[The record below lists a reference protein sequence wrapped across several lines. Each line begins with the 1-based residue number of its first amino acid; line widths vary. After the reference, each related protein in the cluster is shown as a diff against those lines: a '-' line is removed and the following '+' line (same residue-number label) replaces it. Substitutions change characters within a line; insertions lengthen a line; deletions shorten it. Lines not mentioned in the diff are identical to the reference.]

1 MNERRVIV
9 TADDFGL
16 AVPVNEAVER
26 AHREGV
32 LTTASLMVGE
42 PHAADAVARARAL
55 PSLRVGLHVV
65 LVAGRPVLPPERVPD
80 LVEADGTF
88 GTDLARAG
96 VRWFFRPGIR
106 RQLEAEIRAQFAA
119 FAATGLPLD
128 HVNAQCHMHLHPTVL
143 GILLRVG
150 RAYGRPPMRIPY
162 EPFRPSWRA
171 THDARG
177 LRLANA
183 YLLAP
188 WLALMKARLRA
199 ARIPHNDR
207 VLGLSDVGRMTPARA
222 LALLNELQPGVTE
235 VFFHAA
241 TRRWPGI
248 APDLAEYRLEDE
260 LAALT
265 SPAIARAAPRTRH
278 GDDRLRRLGAWE
290 LAPAASSKPARA
302 SSPSPASHTPR
313 SR

>member
-1 MNERRVIV
+1 VTERRVIV

-16 AVPVNEAVER
+16 AIPVNEAVER

-32 LTTASLMVGE
+32 LTTASLMVAE
-42 PHAADAVARARAL
+42 PCAADAVARARAL

-65 LVAGRPVLPPERVPD
+65 LVAGRPVLPPERIPG

-96 VRWFFRPGIR
+96 VRWFFTPGIR

-143 GILLRVG
+143 GIMLEIARE
-150 RAYGRPPMRIPY
+150 YGRPPLRVPW
-162 EPFRPSWRA
+162 EPFGPSWRA

-183 YLLAP
+183 VLLAP
-188 WLALMKARLRA
+188 WLALLKARLRA

-207 VLGLSDVGRMTPARA
+207 VLGLSDVGRMTPDRV
-222 LALLNELQPGVTE
+222 LALLRELQPGVTE
-235 VFFHAA
+235 IFFHAA
-241 TRRWPGI
+241 TRRWDGI
-248 APDLAEYRLEDE
+248 SPDLRNYALEDE
-260 LAALT
+260 FAALT
-265 SPAIARAAPRTRH
+265 SPEIARA
-278 GDDRLRRLGAWE
+278 LREPGTTTIAFADLV
-290 LAPAASSKPARA
+290 KHAR
-302 SSPSPASHTPR
+302 
-313 SR
+313 